1 MSAKSK
7 GTSSPT
13 EGQASKAKVK
23 EQIKIIVDDLELVL
37 GDLKDVA
44 KELKEVVDQIDT
56 LTSDL
61 QLEDEMT
68 DSSKTDTLNSSSSS
82 TTASSID
89 KVKVRANAP
98 LISPPA
104 HPSAVLTVLRKPN
117 PPPPPPRLT
126 PVKFEETQKLINSAN
141 SGKNNGVLLRNGG
154 VPGGLVKLPN
164 GDRCTIH
171 NIKMDKMTGQLM
183 TNRSEKDQTST
194 KERVRFSEN
203 VLYHGYCPDCDVRSE
218 IKSRDVHPHGESV
231 HVAGKFPHHC
241 PLSPPQIPSFP
252 VENGGLGIA
261 NSGRHPPLKPGN
273 QPPPTTPK
281 PQKTILRKSTTTTV

>member
-7 GTSSPT
+7 GTSSPI
-13 EGQASKAKVK
+13 EGTASKAKVV
-23 EQIKIIVDDLELVL
+23 E
-37 GDLKDVA
+37 
-44 KELKEVVDQIDT
+44 QIDT

-82 TTASSID
+82 TTASSLD

-104 HPSAVLTVLRKPN
+104 HPAAVLTVLRKPN

-126 PVKFEETQKLINSAN
+126 PVKFEETHRLNS
-141 SGKNNGVLLRNGG
+141 STNNGKHHAMLLRNGL
-154 VPGGLVKLPN
+154 PGGPVNVPN
-164 GDRCTIH
+164 GDRCSIH
-171 NIKMDKMTGQLM
+171 NIKVDKVLGQSMTHR
-183 TNRSEKDQTST
+183 TEKERCPQATT
-194 KERVRFSEN
+194 RERVRFSEN

-218 IKSRDVHPHGESV
+218 IKNKEVHLHGESV
-231 HVAGKFPHHC
+231 HLTGIIPHHC
-241 PLSPPQIPSFP
+241 PPLPPPPLSPFSI
-252 VENGGLGIA
+252 ENGGLEM
-261 NSGRHPPLKPGN
+261 SSTSSHPSQKPGTL
-273 QPPPTTPK
+273 PPPTAPK